1 MKRWMFSLLFACS
14 IAVGFMITVN
24 AEPDPA
30 LDALPGQLIIDLGEQ
45 WADTEFSL
53 ETDVGP
59 YPGKIVV
66 SSEASL
72 LWNLDKANYIGSP
85 TLVPYLSLHQ
95 FHPYRLLLILFR
107 ILCCK
112 IRSPTQFPYRIFFFF
127 FQDCLFAAVFC
138 CISPKNANKGELLT
152 NPLVFAMILLQT
164 DVRIRLPD
172 RVSYRERAVGTQPHL
187 RSLFTISKPIGVDSY
202 IQNQYW

>member
-66 SSEASL
+66 SSEGILTMELGQSKL
-72 LWNLDKANYIGSP
+72 
-85 TLVPYLSLHQ
+85 
-95 FHPYRLLLILFR
+95 YRLTNLGTTATSTPLPSLPSASASVSDAVLQEVDSNVIPLPHILLFLSGLLI
-107 ILCCK
+107 C
-112 IRSPTQFPYRIFFFF
+112 
-127 FQDCLFAAVFC
+127 V
-138 CISPKNANKGELLT
+138 G
-152 NPLVFAMILLQT
+152 ILL
-164 DVRIRLPD
+164 
-172 RVSYRERAVGTQPHL
+172 Y
-187 RSLFTISKPIGVDSY
+187 FSKKRK
-202 IQNQYW
+202 

>member
-1 MKRWMFSLLFACS
+1 MLCRGNSSS
-14 IAVGFMITVN
+14 IWESNGRIQNSHWKQTSAHT
-24 AEPDPA
+24 
-30 LDALPGQLIIDLGEQ
+30 
-45 WADTEFSL
+45 L
-53 ETDVGP
+53 E
-59 YPGKIVV
+59 K
-66 SSEASL
+66 SSFLRRASL